1 MTDHK
6 LFINYINTYRFVT
19 NKISLPQSSNIS
31 FSYCTYAGTE
41 CLRHNK
47 CNFVEVTGRL
57 TSFTTA
63 KYKELMDV

>member
-19 NKISLPQSSNIS
+19 NKISLPQSSNNS

-57 TSFTTA
+57 
-63 KYKELMDV
+63 